1 MTDIDLLESVV
12 AKNTR
17 LLENVTPD
25 QHGNPTLCP
34 EYDVKALADHLAG
47 WARGFADGA
56 NEVESTI
63 DPSAYTTDDPAGD
76 YAKAADDL
84 VRGWREG
91 GMDREV
97 RFGRNPMPAG
107 PVLNMTLMEEVTH
120 GIDLALATGQ
130 DVPFTD
136 DELSAVLDRAKAT
149 LPDEMRGTAFGPRV
163 DVPDDAPALDKLLG
177 FMGRR
182 RS

>member
-1 MTDIDLLESVV
+1 MSDIDVLASVV

-17 LLENVTPD
+17 IIENVTPD
-25 QHGNPTLCP
+25 QHGKPTICP
-34 EYDVKALADHLAG
+34 EYDVKTLTDHLVG

-63 DPSAYTTDDPAGD
+63 DPSTFTTDDPAGD
-76 YAKAADDL
+76 YAKAGDDL

-97 RFGRNPMPAG
+97 RFATQRMPAV

-130 DVPFTD
+130 QVPFS
-136 DELSAVLDRAKAT
+136 DEELETTLERGKAT
-149 LPDEMRGTAFGPRV
+149 LPDEMRGTAFGPRI
-163 DVPDDAPALDKLLG
+163 DVPDDAPALDRLLG
-177 FMGRR
+177 FMGRKR
-182 RS
+182 